1 MPPNLTELLAEEVVR
16 EVHKAPVSADFQIH
30 QGRGWGTKEA
40 GRVDFGTVH
49 ALDGQGSRS
58 RDMGND
64 ASKHLEVWWRIKLH
78 LGPFEIC
85 ECPVDIVGLPVNRK
99 QVQRDGWDI
108 RMERQCRQTCAA
120 VTRTRSLF
128 RCRSTLDRISG
139 GSLFAGKHAFRIVLV
154 FCRTSRRSHSMS
166 EIRKP

>member
-1 MPPNLTELLAEEVVR
+1 MPLNVTELLAEEVFR
-16 EVHKAPVSADFQIH
+16 EVHKAPVSADFQIY

-58 RDMGND
+58 RDMGDD

-85 ECPVDIVGLPVNRK
+85 ECPVDIVGLPCEPETSPERRMGYK
-99 QVQRDGWDI
+99 DG
-108 RMERQCRQTCAA
+108 AP
-120 VTRTRSLF
+120 V
-128 RCRSTLDRISG
+128 STDVCG
-139 GSLFAGKHAFRIVLV
+139 GD
-154 FCRTSRRSHSMS
+154 
-166 EIRKP
+166 